1 MAKELAFVSAT
12 IKGKLLLVLLFQP
25 GVLVNV
31 LSKVEHRFSL
41 NSPRR
46 DYELLTSIF
55 NTKKSLFSTI
65 NRSITWSKG
74 FSYDNLFLITT
85 AWRLVFNPVFAW
97 SCQRF
102 FYGNFW
108 DPSLLSGTKGLWLFL
123 VISQRRNFLQHYYSA
138 AGKIFKE

>member
-12 IKGKLLLVLLFQP
+12 IKDKLLLVLLFQP

-31 LSKVEHRFSL
+31 LSKVEHRFWL

-65 NRSITWSKG
+65 NRSITWPKG

-85 AWRLVFNPVFAW
+85 AWRLVFNPVFA
-97 SCQRF
+97 
-102 FYGNFW
+102 
-108 DPSLLSGTKGLWLFL
+108 
-123 VISQRRNFLQHYYSA
+123 
-138 AGKIFKE
+138 